1 MEPTAKTERQKYIEK
16 IEGELSKAAKAKRFV
31 GSEDGQY
38 VIDYMKQLTS
48 DLVNQITNRRCEE
61 LEYVEKRGQIAI
73 LRKLTQ
79 VLETQANEA
88 VMIQLREQLN
98 LAQSEE

>member
-1 MEPTAKTERQKYIEK
+1 MEPTAKNERQKYIEK
-16 IEGELSKAAKAKRFV
+16 IEGELTKATKAKRFV
-31 GSEDGQY
+31 NSEDGQY

-48 DLVNQITNRRCEE
+48 DLVNQITNRRCDEM
-61 LEYVEKRGQIAI
+61 EYVEKRGQIAI

-98 LAQSEE
+98 IAKSEE